1 MIRAGVAVFQP
12 EMAQL
17 LTSSNLLMSAR
28 PLAVGVIP
36 DVATLGLW
44 SRMSAA
50 ERDTA
55 CDVIELRLDTIK
67 LPEADVRAALAD
79 NTTPVLLTAR
89 HPAEGGQGSED
100 AAGRMALLEP
110 LLDLASLVDVELRS
124 AMEMR
129 LLVQKA
135 QGRGVRVI
143 GSFHDFQA
151 TPGDEVL
158 QGAISFAQPA
168 GLDAV
173 KIATFLNTTE
183 DLVRLIRLAS
193 APQRLRLSCMGMGPL
208 GRVSRLVLAKCGSL
222 LNYGFL
228 GEANAPGQ
236 WPAAR
241 LKAILAD
248 L

>member
-1 MIRAGVAVFQP
+1 
-12 EMAQL
+12 MAQL
-17 LTSSNLLMSAR
+17 ATSSNLLSSAR
-28 PLAVGVIP
+28 PLTVGVIP
-36 DVATLGLW
+36 DAATLSLW
-44 SRMSAA
+44 GRMDAA
-50 ERDTA
+50 AREAA
-55 CDVIELRLDTIK
+55 CDLIELRLDTLQ
-67 LPEADVRAALAD
+67 LPEGELRAALAG

-89 HPAEGGQGSED
+89 HPAEGGQGPAD
-100 AAGRMALLEP
+100 AAGRMALIDP
-110 LLDLASLVDVELRS
+110 LLDLASLIDIELRS
-124 AMEMR
+124 AQEMR
-129 LLVQKA
+129 PLVQKA
-135 QGRGVRVI
+135 QGRGVRVV

-158 QGAISFAQPA
+158 QGAIGFAQPA

-173 KIATFLNTTE
+173 KIATFLNSTD

-222 LNYGFL
+222 LNYGYL

-236 WPAAR
+236 WPASR

>member
-1 MIRAGVAVFQP
+1 MP
-12 EMAQL
+12 QL
-17 LTSSNLLMSAR
+17 LSSSNLLLSSR

-36 DVATLGLW
+36 DPGTLQLW
-44 SRMSAA
+44 ERLDPAA
-50 ERDTA
+50 REAA
-55 CDVIELRLDTIK
+55 CDVIELRLDTLK
-67 LPEADVRAALAD
+67 LPAEEIRAALAG

-89 HPAEGGQGSED
+89 HPAEGGQGTEA
-100 AAGRMALLEP
+100 AAGRVALLEP
-110 LLDLASLVDVELRS
+110 LLDLAALMDVELRS

-129 LLVQKA
+129 PLIQKA
-135 QGRGVRVI
+135 QGMGVKVM

-151 TPGDEVL
+151 TPGEEVL
-158 QGAISFAQPA
+158 RGAVQFAQPA

-173 KIATFLNTTE
+173 KIATFLNSTA
-183 DLVRLIRLAS
+183 DLTRLVSLTS
-193 APQRLRLSCMGMGPL
+193 EPHRLRLSSMGMGPL

-222 LNYGFL
+222 LNYGYL

-241 LKAILAD
+241 LKEILAE

>member
-1 MIRAGVAVFQP
+1 
-12 EMAQL
+12 MAQL
-17 LTSSNLLMSAR
+17 LTSSNLLLSAR
-28 PLAVGVIP
+28 PLTVGVIP
-36 DVATLGLW
+36 DAATLALW
-44 SRMSAA
+44 GRMSAV
-50 ERDTA
+50 ERETA
-55 CDVIELRLDTIK
+55 CDLIELRLDTLQ
-67 LPEADVRAALAD
+67 LPEADLRAALAGS
-79 NTTPVLLTAR
+79 TTPVLLTAR
-89 HPAEGGQGSED
+89 HPAEGGQGPAE
-100 AAGRMALLEP
+100 AAGRIALIEP
-110 LLDLASLVDVELRS
+110 LLDLASLIDIELRS
-124 AMEMR
+124 AQEMR
-129 LLVQKA
+129 SLVQKA
-135 QGRGVRVI
+135 QGRGVRVV

-158 QGAISFAQPA
+158 QGAIGFAQPA

-173 KIATFLNTTE
+173 KIATFLNSTD

-208 GRVSRLVLAKCGSL
+208 GRVSRLVLVKCGSL
-222 LNYGFL
+222 LNYGYL

>member
-1 MIRAGVAVFQP
+1 
-12 EMAQL
+12 MAQL
-17 LTSSNLLMSAR
+17 LTSSNLLLSAR
-28 PLAVGVIP
+28 PLTVGVIP
-36 DVATLGLW
+36 DTATLALW
-44 SRMSAA
+44 GRMSAA
-50 ERDTA
+50 EREAA
-55 CDVIELRLDTIK
+55 CDLIELRLDT
-67 LPEADVRAALAD
+67 LQLAEADLRAALAG
-79 NTTPVLLTAR
+79 NATPVLLTAR
-89 HPAEGGQGSED
+89 HPAEGGQGQAD
-100 AAGRMALLEP
+100 AAGRMALIEP
-110 LLDLASLVDVELRS
+110 LLDLASLIDVELRS
-124 AMEMR
+124 AQEMR
-129 LLVQKA
+129 PLVQKA
-135 QGRGVRVI
+135 QGRGVRVV

-158 QGAISFAQPA
+158 QGAIRFAQPA

-173 KIATFLNTTE
+173 KIATFLNSTD
-183 DLVRLIRLAS
+183 DLVRLIRVAS

-222 LNYGFL
+222 LNYGYL

>member
-1 MIRAGVAVFQP
+1 
-12 EMAQL
+12 MAQL
-17 LTSSNLLMSAR
+17 LTSSNLLLSAR
-28 PLAVGVIP
+28 PLTVGVIP
-36 DVATLGLW
+36 DAATLDLW
-44 SRMSAA
+44 SRMDATA
-50 ERDTA
+50 REAA
-55 CDVIELRLDTIK
+55 CDLIELRLDTLK
-67 LPEADVRAALAD
+67 LAEGDLRLALTG

-89 HPAEGGQGSED
+89 HPAEGGQGPAD
-100 AAGRMALLEP
+100 AAGRMALIEP
-110 LLDLASLVDVELRS
+110 LLDLASLIDIELRC
-124 AMEMR
+124 AQEMR
-129 LLVQKA
+129 PLVQKA
-135 QGRGVRVI
+135 QGRGVRVV

-158 QGAISFAQPA
+158 QGAIGFAQPA

-173 KIATFLNTTE
+173 KIATFLNSNE

-222 LNYGFL
+222 LNYGYL

>member
-1 MIRAGVAVFQP
+1 
-12 EMAQL
+12 MAQL
-17 LTSSNLLMSAR
+17 LTTSNLLLSAR
-28 PLAVGVIP
+28 PLTVGVIP
-36 DVATLGLW
+36 DAATLSLW
-44 SRMSAA
+44 GRMDAVA
-50 ERDTA
+50 REAA
-55 CDVIELRLDTIK
+55 CDLIELRLDT
-67 LPEADVRAALAD
+67 LQLAEAGLRAALAG

-89 HPAEGGQGSED
+89 HPAEGGQGPFD
-100 AAGRMALLEP
+100 AAGRMALIEP
-110 LLDLASLVDVELRS
+110 LLDLASLIDIELRS
-124 AMEMR
+124 AQEMR
-129 LLVQKA
+129 PLVQKA
-135 QGRGVRVI
+135 QGRGVRVV

-158 QGAISFAQPA
+158 QGAIGFAQPA

-173 KIATFLNTTE
+173 KIATFLNSTD
-183 DLVRLIRLAS
+183 DLVRLIQLAS

-222 LNYGFL
+222 LNYGYL

>member
-1 MIRAGVAVFQP
+1 
-12 EMAQL
+12 MAQL
-17 LTSSNLLMSAR
+17 LTTSNLLLSAR
-28 PLAVGVIP
+28 PLTVGVIP
-36 DVATLGLW
+36 DAATLALW
-44 SRMSAA
+44 ARMDAA
-50 ERDTA
+50 AREAA
-55 CDVIELRLDTIK
+55 CDLIELRLDTLQ
-67 LPEADVRAALAD
+67 LPEGELRAALTG

-89 HPAEGGQGSED
+89 HPAEGGQGPAD
-100 AAGRMALLEP
+100 AAGRMALIEP
-110 LLDLASLVDVELRS
+110 LLDLASLVDIELRS
-124 AMEMR
+124 AQEMR
-129 LLVQKA
+129 ALVQKA
-135 QGRGVRVI
+135 QGRGVRVV

-158 QGAISFAQPA
+158 QGAIGFAQPA

-173 KIATFLNTTE
+173 KIATFLNSTD

-222 LNYGFL
+222 LNYGYL